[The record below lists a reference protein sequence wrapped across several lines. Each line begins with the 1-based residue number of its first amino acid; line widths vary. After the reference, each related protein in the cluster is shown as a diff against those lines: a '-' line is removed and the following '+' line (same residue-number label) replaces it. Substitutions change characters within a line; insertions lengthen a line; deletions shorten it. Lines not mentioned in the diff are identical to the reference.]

1 MSLRIVIAE
10 DSAIFAEV
18 LVDVLRAEPGIEI
31 VAMTDNGVDVVNLCE
46 EHRPDLVLMDIHMPR
61 QDGLAATEAIMARC
75 PTPILVV
82 TADPHRGGV
91 DLSFKALS
99 AGALDLMPKPQR
111 LPFPEVEREAL
122 LRKIRLLSQIPVVR
136 HVRGRKRQ
144 RVEGPRRVDPGSDA
158 PAANRPVAVVGV
170 VASTG
175 GPKALARIV
184 GQLPADFPAAV
195 VVVQHITHGF
205 STHLAHWLDN
215 HSPLKVVEAYD
226 GTELKR
232 GHLYIAP
239 TERHMMLEPE
249 LKLSVTEGPPVG
261 GHCPSGDRLLTSLA
275 RHAAPRAIGVIL
287 SGMGDDGTVGLTALH
302 HTGCTTLAQDEASSV
317 VYGMPRSAIAHGV
330 VDKVVELDQIAE
342 ALIREVDAIEDRESR

>member
-18 LVDVLRAEPGIEI
+18 LLDVLRAEPGIEI

-99 AGALDLMPKPQR
+99 AGALDLMPKPQC
-111 LPFPEVEREAL
+111 LPFPEGEREAL

-144 RVEGPRRVDPGSDA
+144 GIERPRLTPQTTPRN
-158 PAANRPVAVVGV
+158 AADRPVAVVGV

-175 GPKALARIV
+175 GPRALAGIV
-184 GQLPADFPAAV
+184 GQLPADFPAAIT
-195 VVVQHITHGF
+195 VVQHITHGF

-215 HSPLKVVEAYD
+215 HSPLTVVEARE
-226 GTELKR
+226 GMALKR

-239 TERHMMLEPE
+239 TERHMMLEPD
-249 LKLSVTEGPPVG
+249 LKLSVVEGPPVG

-287 SGMGDDGTVGLTALH
+287 SGMGDDGTVGLTAMH
-302 HTGCTTLAQDEASSV
+302 HTGCPTLAQDETSSV

-330 VDKVVELDQIAE
+330 IDRVVDIDQLAD
-342 ALIREVDAIEDRESR
+342 ALIREVEKLQQRERA